1 MDRIQLKEYLIDEAE
16 YSSEE
21 VEEMTNS
28 ELIDKWL
35 TYEGL
40 IGYTSEILDT
50 IEGVYN
56 VKLKDQWESGTLN

>member
-56 VKLKDQWESGTLN
+56 VTLRDDGDN

>member
-56 VKLKDQWESGTLN
+56 VKLKDQ

>member
-16 YSSEE
+16 FSPEE

-35 TYEGL
+35 IYEGL

-50 IEGVYN
+50 IEEVYN
-56 VKLKDQWESGTLN
+56 VKLK

>member
-16 YSSEE
+16 YSPEE
-21 VEEMTNS
+21 VEEMTNT
-28 ELIDKWL
+28 ELIDNWL

-50 IEGVYN
+50 IEEVYN
-56 VKLKDQWESGTLN
+56 VKLKDNRI